1 MLLIQDRGR
10 TERVPLNEVIY
21 FKAELK
27 YVTVRTAGHSYILDS
42 ALNDLESRHAA
53 QFLRV
58 HRNALVARH
67 ALRALEKHHDVEEGD
82 GWAVRLQGIAEPLA
96 VSRRQLPAVRA
107 ALRDAS
113 EPSV

>member
-1 MLLIQDRGR
+1 MRGSEMSCIPESG
-10 TERVPLNEVIY
+10 ERQRIDHE
-21 FKAELK
+21 
-27 YVTVRTAGHSYILDS
+27 
-42 ALNDLESRHAA
+42 
-53 QFLRV
+53 
-58 HRNALVARH
+58 
-67 ALRALEKHHDVEEGD
+67 